1 MGREKVR
8 VGRVAGR
15 NRGPRW
21 GRVLRRRRICEAPV
35 SERKSG
41 AAEADRV
48 AVVGET
54 GSGAAGMDEGGR
66 AGGSGA
72 AETVEAVEGG
82 R

>member
-15 NRGPRW
+15 NSEPRW
-21 GRVLRRRRICEAPV
+21 GRELRRRRMCEAPV

-54 GSGAAGMDEGGR
+54 GSGAAGMVVGVGGGGGR
-66 AGGSGA
+66 S
-72 AETVEAVEGG
+72 